1 MINLIKSKI
10 KNKTLVVGVIGLGYV
25 GLPLFVRFAQQG
37 YKVFGLDI
45 DKNKIKKLQR
55 GISYIKHLDFSYLK
69 KTQEKG
75 CVFSNNFKLVSNID
89 FLILCLPT
97 PLNIKREP
105 DMSYIKKTVTQIKP
119 YLREGQ
125 TISLESTTYPG
136 TTEELIIS
144 KVYKK
149 FNIGSNFFVIYSPE
163 REDPG
168 RKNIL
173 LKNIPKVISGYT
185 TKCAKIGNFLYS
197 IAFNKTVPVSSLK
210 VAEFSKL
217 LENIYRSVNI
227 GLINEMKMVAD
238 KMNINIHEVI
248 EASKTKPFGFKAFYP
263 GPGLGGHC
271 IPIDPFY
278 LTWKAKKHGI
288 DTKFIELSGL
298 INRKITHWVISKILK
313 KFKEEKILLK
323 KTKILIIGAAYKK
336 NIDDIRESPA
346 LEIIKFFKQKV
357 KKIYYHD
364 PYIDKIP
371 RNRNYNISLHSSKLT
386 NNLLKKVSAAIIVT
400 DHDNINY
407 LKIQQN
413 CRLVFD
419 SRNVYKKNIINV
431 IKV

>member
-1 MINLIKSKI
+1 MISVIKQKI
-10 KNKTLVVGVIGLGYV
+10 KNKKLIIGIIGLGYV
-25 GLPLFVRFAQQG
+25 GLPLFSRFSKNG
-37 YKVFGLDI
+37 YNVIGLDI
-45 DKNKIKKLQR
+45 DKNKITKLKK
-55 GISYIKHLDFSYLK
+55 GISYIKHLDFAYLK
-69 KTQEKG
+69 KTQKDG
-75 CVFSNNFKLVSNID
+75 CTFSDNFKLIADID

-97 PLNIKREP
+97 PLNKKREP
-105 DMSYIKKTVTQIKP
+105 DMSYIKKTLLQIKP

-125 TISLESTTYPG
+125 VISLESTTYPG
-136 TTEELIIS
+136 TTEELVVS
-144 KVYKK
+144 MVSKK
-149 FNIGSNFFVIYSPE
+149 FNIGNNFYVIYSPE

-168 RKNIL
+168 REDIS
-173 LKNIPKVISGYT
+173 LKDIPKVMGGFTSQCKNVG
-185 TKCAKIGNFLYS
+185 KLLYS
-197 IAFNKTVPVSSLK
+197 IAFNKVVSVSSLK

-227 GLINEMKMVAD
+227 GLVNEMKMVAD
-238 KMNINIHEVI
+238 KMSINIHEVI

-288 DTKFIELSGL
+288 ETKFIELSGL
-298 INRKITHWVISKILK
+298 INRKITHWVISKVLK

-323 KTKILIIGAAYKK
+323 KTKILIIGVAYKK

-346 LEIIKFFKQKV
+346 LEILKFFKKKV
-357 KKIYYHD
+357 TKIYYHD

-386 NNLLKKVSAAIIVT
+386 ANLLKKVSATIIVT

-407 LKIQQN
+407 LKIQRN

-419 SRNVYKKNIINV
+419 SRNVYKKNILNV